1 VSARNLRSVSRAAA
15 VTGTLA
21 VAVLAAAPG
30 FAADSGSPDGVT
42 VVNTE
47 TVQVYLNAS
56 GDVESKRVY
65 EQLALSGHGSVD
77 LKNPVSTSGLR
88 NLDGFSGFK
97 VVNGE
102 QVAKTSVDGEKRY
115 RSVSDY
121 KGTLPVSVKPTY
133 TLDGKKVAAGD
144 IVGESGRLEVSFEI
158 ENRTSKPQEVS
169 FPDGNGGTITKTVDV
184 PVPMVG
190 SLTTSTPKTFTNV
203 DPGGANTA
211 GDGTGGQTLS
221 YNLVLFPP
229 LGSTTTTV
237 GYSAD
242 ITDGVVPRVEVAML
256 PVDPLASP
264 TFKVATEGYQGGAST
279 GAQLVEGA
287 TTIDGNLLKLRDG
300 AADLLA
306 GLIQLRDGAD
316 QLHSGLA
323 GDAAPGARKL
333 ADGAGELY
341 NGLRDDAGPGARKL
355 ADGAGQL
362 GDGLGQL
369 ADGSKKL
376 SGGAGDL
383 AKGMGDA
390 LAGGQA
396 LTAGLQQISGG
407 LGQLAAQ
414 LPGASTGI
422 TQLAA
427 GLDQLIAG
435 FGTAADGP
443 TTILGGL
450 KALEVGLGD
459 AATSNTLINGA
470 TQLKGGLQQLT
481 GGTGLPAAKGGVD
494 QVKGGLDDLLTSG
507 QLDTMVGALTAL
519 KALCALNPGDPTCG
533 PTFDAIIGGLD
544 TAKTDL
550 EDATDGLGQVSS
562 GLGDAITQIDTLMIP
577 GANQLL
583 GGLGQLLTGVQALE
597 TGAGSAKAGAQQV
610 RAGLDALTAGLADAI
625 AGVLQLNTGA
635 GAALT
640 GSQALVGGL
649 GQLNTGAGQ
658 LSAGASD
665 LADGAG
671 DAKAGGDQV
680 AAGARKLADGLGDAV
695 DGSGQIS
702 DGAGQLADGLG
713 DAADGS
719 GKIADGLRT
728 AAGGAPQLVDGAGRL
743 STEGM
748 GQLKAAGMET
758 AANYGELY
766 AVIAAGAK
774 RAQTESMAFGA
785 PAGAE
790 GLTAYSFVIRGDD
803 GEGDRNVERALAAAV
818 LLGLGSGAVALRRRI
833 V

>member
-1 VSARNLRSVSRAAA
+1 MSAGNLRLVRRACA

-30 FAADSGSPDGVT
+30 FAADTTGADGVT

-88 NLDGFSGFK
+88 NLDGFNGFK
-97 VVNGE
+97 VVDGE
-102 QVAKTSVDGEKRY
+102 QVAKTTVDGEKRY

-121 KGTLPVSVKPTY
+121 KGTLPVSVRPTY
-133 TLDGKKVAAGD
+133 KLDGKKVSPGD
-144 IVGESGRLEVSFEI
+144 VVGKSGKLEVSFAI
-158 ENRTSKPQEVS
+158 ENRTGTPQEVS
-169 FPDGNGGTITKTVDV
+169 FGDGNGGTITKTVDV

-264 TFKVATEGYQGGAST
+264 TFKVATEGYQGGATT

-316 QLHSGLA
+316 QLNDGLA
-323 GDAAPGARKL
+323 NDAAPGAKKL
-333 ADGAGELY
+333 AAGAGELY

-355 ADGAGQL
+355 AAGAGEL
-362 GDGLGQL
+362 GDGLGKL
-369 ADGSKKL
+369 ADGSNQL
-376 SGGAGDL
+376 SAGAGAL
-383 AKGMGDA
+383 AGGMGDA

-396 LTAGLQQISGG
+396 LTSGLQQISGG

-435 FGTAADGP
+435 FGTAAQP
-443 TTILGGL
+443 LTILGGL

-459 AATSNTLINGA
+459 AATPNTIINGA

-481 GGTGLPAAKGGVD
+481 GGSGLPAAKGGVD
-494 QVKGGLDDLLTSG
+494 AVKGGLDDLLTSG

-519 KALCALNPGDPTCG
+519 KALCALNPGDLTCG
-533 PTFDAIIGGLD
+533 PTFDQIIAGLG

-550 EDATDGLGQVSS
+550 QDATDGLGLVST
-562 GLGDAITQIDTLMIP
+562 GLGDAISQINGLMIP
-577 GANQLL
+577 GAVALL
-583 GGLGQLLTGVQALE
+583 GGLSQLLTGVVALE
-597 TGAGSAKAGAQQV
+597 TGAGDAKAGAQQV
-610 RAGLDALTAGLADAI
+610 RDGLDALTAGLADAI
-625 AGVLQLNTGA
+625 TGVLQLNAGA

-640 GSQALVGGL
+640 GSQTLVGGL

-658 LSAGASD
+658 LAAGASD
-665 LADGAG
+665 LAAGAN
-671 DAKAGGDQV
+671 DVKAGGDKV
-680 AAGARKLADGLGDAV
+680 TGGAQKLADGLGDAV
-695 DGSGQIS
+695 DGSGQIA
-702 DGAGQLADGLG
+702 DGAGDLADGLG

-748 GQLKAAGMET
+748 GQLKSAGKET

-785 PAGAE
+785 PTGAE

-818 LLGLGSGAVALRRRI
+818 LLGLGSGAFALRRRL

>member
-1 VSARNLRSVSRAAA
+1 MSAGNLRLARRALA

-30 FAADSGSPDGVT
+30 FAADSGSSDGVT

-133 TLDGKKVAAGD
+133 KLDGKKVAAGD
-144 IVGESGRLEVSFEI
+144 VVGESGKLEVSFEI

-190 SLTTSTPKTFTNV
+190 SLTTTTPKTFTNI

-264 TFKVATEGYQGGAST
+264 TFKVATEGYQGGAAT

-323 GDAAPGARKL
+323 GDAAPGAKKLAAGAEELSDGLVRLRGGAGDLSAGAGKLDRGAKQLKDGADQLNGGINQLKAGVSALPASVSQQVQANPDYQKLLGALSAMVSGIGTPNDMTPNTLLGGLNLIRAGLRSPLGVDGCDQTAAPGTATACGVADGAEIIAGKVGDGITSINTALFPAAMGAYSALVTLAACPAPVGGLPPLAALADNTSPCYAAAVSALGYGAPAGLPAPFADGGLKVQLQTAQGKLTEMYQGVDGGILPGITGIKKGLHNAPCDPNQTDKTAANFCGISQALQAIQAGVPALVQGLATSISQTLLQGVNQLSDGSAQLAAGAGDLAGGTGQLSDGAEKLSAGAGDASDGGGQL
-333 ADGAGELY
+333 ADGAG
-341 NGLRDDAGPGARKL
+341 
-355 ADGAGQL
+355 
-362 GDGLGQL
+362 
-369 ADGSKKL
+369 
-376 SGGAGDL
+376 
-383 AKGMGDA
+383 
-390 LAGGQA
+390 
-396 LTAGLQQISGG
+396 T
-407 LGQLAAQ
+407 
-414 LPGASTGI
+414 
-422 TQLAA
+422 
-427 GLDQLIAG
+427 
-435 FGTAADGP
+435 
-443 TTILGGL
+443 
-450 KALEVGLGD
+450 
-459 AATSNTLINGA
+459 
-470 TQLKGGLQQLT
+470 
-481 GGTGLPAAKGGVD
+481 
-494 QVKGGLDDLLTSG
+494 
-507 QLDTMVGALTAL
+507 
-519 KALCALNPGDPTCG
+519 
-533 PTFDAIIGGLD
+533 
-544 TAKTDL
+544 
-550 EDATDGLGQVSS
+550 
-562 GLGDAITQIDTLMIP
+562 
-577 GANQLL
+577 
-583 GGLGQLLTGVQALE
+583 
-597 TGAGSAKAGAQQV
+597 
-610 RAGLDALTAGLADAI
+610 
-625 AGVLQLNTGA
+625 
-635 GAALT
+635 
-640 GSQALVGGL
+640 
-649 GQLNTGAGQ
+649 
-658 LSAGASD
+658 
-665 LADGAG
+665 
-671 DAKAGGDQV
+671 
-680 AAGARKLADGLGDAV
+680 
-695 DGSGQIS
+695 
-702 DGAGQLADGLG
+702 LADGLG

-719 GKIADGLRT
+719 GQIADGLKT

-748 GQLKAAGMET
+748 GQLKSAGKDT

-766 AVIAAGAK
+766 AVISAGAE

-818 LLGLGSGAVALRRRI
+818 LLGLGSGALALRRRL